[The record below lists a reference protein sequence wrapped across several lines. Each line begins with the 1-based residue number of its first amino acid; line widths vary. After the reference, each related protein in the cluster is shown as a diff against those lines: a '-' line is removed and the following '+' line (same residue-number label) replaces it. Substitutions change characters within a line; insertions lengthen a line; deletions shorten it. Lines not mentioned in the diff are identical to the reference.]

1 MRIMQ
6 VAAEATPYVKVGGL
20 ADVAGALAGDLAA
33 LGCEVELVLPRYRC
47 VGALG
52 LDLSAA
58 EDVAFPLA
66 GRAAA
71 AGVARLV
78 RADGVTVTLVDA
90 PWAFD
95 RDGVY
100 DVPETGEGHPDNPE
114 RFACFARAVAGLIAR
129 DPPDV
134 VHVHDCHAALV
145 PGLLRLVVP
154 PARPVKTVLTIH
166 NLAYQMLSPPRVLFD
181 VGFPRDWFRPLS
193 PLEFHGGS
201 NFLKVGIHFADLL
214 TTVST
219 RYAEEIQ
226 TPAHGCGLDGLL
238 RERRALLHGVLN
250 GIDTAVWDPA
260 TDPLLPA
267 RYSAADPS
275 GKWKC
280 RRELLR
286 RARLP
291 QGARA
296 PLVGMVGRLAEQ
308 KGLDIFAAAAPALAR
323 LDLRF
328 AILGVGQEKYHR
340 MLRELASAHPERFAV
355 FLGFDDELAHWIE
368 AGSDFFLMPS
378 RYEPCGLNQM
388 YSMRYGSIPIVH
400 RVGGLAE
407 TVTDYDESADDAT
420 GFAFAAPRAELLV
433 AKARSALALYREDGK
448 RLAVM
453 RRGMARDFSARRTAE
468 RYLDLYTRMMV
479 P

>member
-6 VAAEATPYVKVGGL
+6 VTAEATPYVKVGGL

-47 VGALG
+47 VAALG
-52 LDLSAA
+52 LDLSQA
-58 EDVAFPLA
+58 EGVAFPLA
-66 GRAAA
+66 GRTVT
-71 AGVARLV
+71 AGVERLA

-100 DVPETGEGHPDNPE
+100 DDPKTHEGHPDNPE
-114 RFACFARAVAGLIAR
+114 RFACFARAVAELIAR
-129 DPPDV
+129 DPPDL
-134 VHVHDCHAALV
+134 VHAHDCHAALL

-166 NLAYQMLSPPRVLFD
+166 NLAYQMLSTPRVLFD
-181 VGFPRDWFRPLS
+181 IGFSRDWFRPMS
-193 PLEFHGGS
+193 PLEFHGGA
-201 NFLKVGIHFADLL
+201 NFIKAGIHFADLL
-214 TTVST
+214 TTVSP

-226 TPAHGCGLDGLL
+226 TPEYGCGLDGLL
-238 RERRALLHGVLN
+238 RERAALLHGVLN

-260 TDPLLPA
+260 TDPFLPA
-267 RYSAADPS
+267 RYSAADLS
-275 GKWKC
+275 GKWQC

-308 KGLDIFAAAAPALAR
+308 KGLDLLAAAAPELAR
-323 LDLRF
+323 LGLRF
-328 AILGVGQEKYHR
+328 VILGSGQQKYHR
-340 MLRELASAHPERFAV
+340 LLRALTEAFPERFAV
-355 FLGFDDELAHWIE
+355 FQGFDDEMAHWIE

-378 RYEPCGLNQM
+378 RFEPCGLNQM

-400 RVGGLAE
+400 RVGGLAD
-407 TVTDYDESADDAT
+407 TVTDYDESADEAT
-420 GFAFAAPRAELLV
+420 GFAFAAPRADLLL
-433 AKARSALALYREDGK
+433 AKARSALALYRDDGS

-453 RRGMARDFSARRTAE
+453 RRGMARDFSARRAAE
-468 RYLDLYTRMMV
+468 QYLDLYNRIV
-479 P
+479 VS